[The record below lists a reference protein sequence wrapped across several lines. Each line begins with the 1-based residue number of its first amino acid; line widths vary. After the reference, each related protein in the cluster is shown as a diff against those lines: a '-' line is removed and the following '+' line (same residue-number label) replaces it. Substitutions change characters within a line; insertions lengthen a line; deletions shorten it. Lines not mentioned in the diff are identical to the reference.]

1 MRKVL
6 QITMLLLCL
15 ICVNS
20 SCNKEKT
27 KSEQIKGKW
36 ECVIAT
42 SPSEPEAVEHNIGGR
57 WEFGDKTV
65 SIRDGYNQDL
75 GEYSYSYNENKHI
88 LVIGEDDNL
97 SFYVTKLTKDVLIL
111 DGMAIETHYEFNRF
125 E

>member
-6 QITMLLLCL
+6 QITILLLCL
-15 ICVNS
+15 ACVNA

-27 KSEQIKGKW
+27 KNEQIIGKW

-42 SPSEPEAVEHNIGGR
+42 SPSEPETVEHNVGGR
-57 WEFGDKTV
+57 WEFDEKTV

-88 LVIGEDDNL
+88 LVIGEDDRH
-97 SFYVTKLTKDVLIL
+97 SFSVTKLTKDVLIL
-111 DGMAIETHYEFNRF
+111 DGITVDTHYEFNRF